1 MVGGEK
7 RVCIKSW
14 RERRKKIECE
24 PRPTPAQRCARKP
37 PPSIHQLPS
46 HLRPPSLSVGGW
58 RRRRRKMS
66 TSNALAK
73 ILSRGKFSL
82 LPSCRGKREGRVRA
96 CRALICQPP
105 RGRSLPPP
113 PSLPAQGGAFPP
125 SFSKWDFLLPPTSH
139 RRRQRPLPDFHHG
152 PFFLLSFSL
161 HLRREGRESKEGEI
175 IKICHSASPPRVRW
189 AGGGRAIA
197 FREFLFPLPFSISF
211 LLPFLLPPF
220 PYPSLFLH

>member
-1 MVGGEK
+1 MVVGGEK

-105 RGRSLPPP
+105 RGRSLPPLRCQP
-113 PSLPAQGGAFPP
+113 REVPFLPLFQNGISFYLRRPTGGASGLCQTSTTALFS
-125 SFSKWDFLLPPTSH
+125 SFRSPFTSVA
-139 RRRQRPLPDFHHG
+139 
-152 PFFLLSFSL
+152 
-161 HLRREGRESKEGEI
+161 REGRAKRG
-175 IKICHSASPPRVRW
+175 K
-189 AGGGRAIA
+189 
-197 FREFLFPLPFSISF
+197 
-211 LLPFLLPPF
+211 
-220 PYPSLFLH
+220 